1 MTSILEQFKKT
12 DSQWNVVVG
21 YRNVYN
27 WATIMIGAYFILY
40 GESPL
45 AAATGFILLF
55 MGIGWFINQMHLN
68 IDMLEVAEHK

>member
-1 MTSILEQFKKT
+1 MTSILDQFKKT

-27 WATIMIGAYFILY
+27 WAVILIGAYFIMY
-40 GESPL
+40 GEDPL
-45 AAATGFILLF
+45 AAATGIILLIL
-55 MGIGWFINQMHLN
+55 GIGWFVQQMHLN